1 MRVRKF
7 ADMRREFAAAAR
19 RREIKAEKRGRAV

>member
-1 MRVRKF
+1 VRKF

-19 RREIKAEKRGRAV
+19 RREIKAEKQGRAV